1 MKNETIQFE
10 SGCERSAETLPYI
23 YRESTDAELARF
35 DGHLAECEACRDEFA
50 AISFSR
56 FSVYEWQRE
65 EFAPLATPDF
75 TSAFA
80 PKVADAIT
88 AGWFDAIRGWF
99 APPHR
104 LAFAGGFA
112 AVLFG
117 IFAGS
122 IYFTS
127 LGSSS
132 AEDIATADVPAV
144 ATPAIEPAVI
154 AEAATPIQKESAVDD
169 VVRTEVV
176 RASVKTVT
184 RKAKPKPKP
193 KQGTVVI
200 RSSQA
205 VAASLPA
212 ASLPRLTE
220 DDDEID
226 YGLRLAD
233 LVADIDTREED

>member
-1 MKNETIQFE
+1 MKNETIRFE

-65 EFAPLATPDF
+65 EFVPLATPDF
-75 TSAFA
+75 ASAFA
-80 PKVADAIT
+80 PKVADATT

-99 APPHR
+99 ALPHR

-112 AVLFG
+112 AVLVG
-117 IFAGS
+117 IFASTFYFAS
-122 IYFTS
+122 IDLS
-127 LGSSS
+127 P
-132 AEDIATADVPAV
+132 ENIATGNVPAV
-144 ATPAIEPAVI
+144 VTPAIEPVVI
-154 AEAATPIQKESAVDD
+154 AEAASPTQKESSVDD

-184 RKAKPKPKP
+184 RKVKPKP
-193 KQGTVVI
+193 KQETVLN

-233 LVADIDTREED
+233 IVADIDTREED